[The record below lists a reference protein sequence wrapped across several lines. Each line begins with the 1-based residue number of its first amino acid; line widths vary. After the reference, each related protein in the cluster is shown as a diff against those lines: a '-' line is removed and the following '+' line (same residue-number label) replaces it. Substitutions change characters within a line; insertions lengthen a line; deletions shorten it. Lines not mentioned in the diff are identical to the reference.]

1 MKILI
6 LANFGMGLYNFR
18 RELLEELIKQKYE
31 VYISLPSDEY
41 VAALEKIGCK
51 FIDTQIE
58 RRGTNPIKDFKLLLN
73 YIKILRKLRPNIVL
87 TYTIKPNVY
96 GGIACSITKIP
107 YITNITGL
115 GTSLENKS
123 LVQKITLA
131 LYKLGLSRA
140 STIFFQNKANENF
153 FKKNVIVNNK
163 TRLIPGSGVNLE
175 RHLFEEYPIKD
186 KKINLLFIGRVM
198 KAKGIDELLEAA
210 KRIKAQYPNIH
221 FHLVGGM
228 EENYIQKI
236 NPLQKMDIL
245 KYHGQQKNIHS
256 FINESHAVIL
266 PSHHE
271 GLANVLLESA
281 STGRPVLASKIP
293 GCMET
298 FEDGVT
304 GIGFEV
310 KNVDSIVQAIE
321 KFINL
326 PYEQKKEMGIAG
338 RRKMEREFD
347 RTNVVKAY
355 MDEIKIVAIK
365 ENYNEP
371 LRKTS

>member
-1 MKILI
+1 MKILV

-18 RELLEELIKQKYE
+18 RELLEELIKQQHE
-31 VYISLPSDEY
+31 VYISLPSDDY
-41 VAALEKIGCK
+41 VPKLEEIGCK

-73 YIKILRKLRPNIVL
+73 YIKIIRKVRPNIVL

-96 GGIACSITKIP
+96 GGIACSITKTP

-123 LVQKITLA
+123 IIQKFTLT
-131 LYKLGLSRA
+131 LYKLGLRRA
-140 STIFFQNKANENF
+140 STVFFQNKTNQIF
-153 FKKNVIVNNK
+153 FKENGIIKK
-163 TRLIPGSGVNLE
+163 KSQLIPGSGVNLE
-175 RHLFEEYPIKD
+175 QHIYEDYPIKGND
-186 KKINLLFIGRVM
+186 VSLLFIGRIM

-210 KRIKAQYPNIH
+210 ERIKGHHPNIH

-228 EENYIQKI
+228 EENYTRKLSD
-236 NPLQKMDIL
+236 LQNSDII
-245 KYHGQQKNIHS
+245 KYHGQQKDIHS
-256 FINESHAVIL
+256 FINESHAIIL

-281 STGRPVLASKIP
+281 STGRPVLASKVP
-293 GCMET
+293 GCIET
-298 FEDGVT
+298 FDDGIT

-310 KNVDSIVQAIE
+310 KNVDSLVEAIL

-326 PYEQKKEMGIAG
+326 SYEQKKEMGIAG
-338 RRKMEREFD
+338 RKKVEMEFD
-347 RTNVVKAY
+347 RNIVVKAY
-355 MDEIKIVAIK
+355 IDEIKKAVIE
-365 ENYNEP
+365 ENHNEP